1 MESNANIPS
10 SKDLISSAIERL
22 PLSEKVEVLE
32 EVISLI
38 LSDAPDD
45 PAIFSSLDL
54 LDMGHSNLVERLE
67 EIEAV
72 YGKGGE

>member
-1 MESNANIPS
+1 MEGSANIPS

-22 PLSEKVEVLE
+22 PLSEKVEMLE
-32 EVISLI
+32 ELISLI

-45 PAIFSSLDL
+45 PAVSSSLDL
-54 LDMGHSNLVERLE
+54 LDMGHSTLVERLE

-72 YGKGGE
+72 YGKGWE

>member
-1 MESNANIPS
+1 MDDKTNIPS
-10 SKDLISSAIERL
+10 SKDLISSAVERL
-22 PLSEKVEVLE
+22 PLSGKLEVLE

-45 PAIFSSLDL
+45 PAVFSSLDL
-54 LDMGHSNLVERLE
+54 LDMGHSTLVERLE

-72 YGKGGE
+72 YGKGWE